1 MQCGRLDQC
10 PKVPVCDHCGA
21 PINLDGYHVVVAG
34 RRYDSM
40 ECALR
45 ATSRQSG
52 RSDATNAWVAAA
64 RERLGVSD
72 EPPSVEPDDGEP
84 AD

>member
-1 MQCGRLDQC
+1 M
-10 PKVPVCDHCGA
+10 PVCDLCGA
-21 PINLDGYHVVVAG
+21 PIDLDGYHVVVAG

-45 ATSRQSG
+45 ATSRRSG
-52 RSDATNAWVAAA
+52 RSDAANAWVAAA
-64 RERLGVSD
+64 RERLGVRD
-72 EPPSVEPDDGEP
+72 EPAAPESENDGNP

>member
-1 MQCGRLDQC
+1 M
-10 PKVPVCDHCGA
+10 PVCDLCGA
-21 PINLDGYHVVVAG
+21 PIDLEGYHVVVAG

-45 ATSRQSG
+45 ATSGRPG
-52 RSDATNAWVAAA
+52 RSGATNAWVAAA

-72 EPPSVEPDDGEP
+72 EQTRERPDDSVG
-84 AD
+84 

>member
-1 MQCGRLDQC
+1 
-10 PKVPVCDHCGA
+10 VPACDLCGA
-21 PINLDGYHVVVAG
+21 PIDLNGYHVVVAG

-45 ATSRQSG
+45 ATSGRAG

-64 RERLGVSD
+64 RERLGVSEDPAAPEGAD
-72 EPPSVEPDDGEP
+72 ESVG
-84 AD
+84 

>member
-1 MQCGRLDQC
+1 
-10 PKVPVCDHCGA
+10 VPVCDLCGA
-21 PINLDGYHVVVAG
+21 PIDLSGYHVVVAG

-45 ATSRQSG
+45 ATSRRPG
-52 RSDATNAWVAAA
+52 RSDAANAWVAAA

-72 EPPSVEPDDGEP
+72 ELRAPQSENADDSVG
-84 AD
+84 

>member
-1 MQCGRLDQC
+1 
-10 PKVPVCDHCGA
+10 VPVCDLCGA
-21 PINLDGYHVVVAG
+21 PIDLSGYHVVVAG

-45 ATSRQSG
+45 ATSRPHG

-64 RERLGVSD
+64 RERLGVAD
-72 EPPSVEPDDGEP
+72 EPVSEQKDDSVG
-84 AD
+84 

>member
-1 MQCGRLDQC
+1 
-10 PKVPVCDHCGA
+10 VPVCDLCGA
-21 PINLDGYHVVVAG
+21 PIDLRGYHVVANG

-45 ATSRQSG
+45 ATARPYG

-64 RERLGVSD
+64 RERLGV
-72 EPPSVEPDDGEP
+72 PDDSRPSEP
-84 AD
+84 EEAG